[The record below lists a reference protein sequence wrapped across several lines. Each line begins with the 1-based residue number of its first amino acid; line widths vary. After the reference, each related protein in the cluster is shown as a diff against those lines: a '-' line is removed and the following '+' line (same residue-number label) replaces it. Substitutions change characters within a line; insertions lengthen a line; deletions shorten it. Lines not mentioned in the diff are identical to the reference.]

1 MESDDYELK
10 ACPFCDGDA
19 EVRTRGVVYFVRCA
33 DCGCR
38 TGESRNVSKVIGTW
52 NTRTEID
59 VDDAV
64 YHVGGEY
71 MRRLIESID
80 GRNTDE

>member
-1 MESDDYELK
+1 MESDEYELM

-64 YHVGGEY
+64 YPVCGEY
-71 MRRLIESID
+71 MRRLLESID

>member
-1 MESDDYELK
+1 MEYDDYELK

-19 EVRTRGVVYFVRCA
+19 EVRTRGVVYFVRCT

-38 TGESRNVSKVIGTW
+38 TGESRNVSKVVATW

-64 YHVGGEY
+64 YPVGGEY
-71 MRRLIESID
+71 MRRLLESID
-80 GRNTDE
+80 VRNTDE